1 MHPVK
6 PLRSTVALVVLVAGC
21 SSAPANLPITRQ
33 IPPDTHTC
41 ALRASPC
48 ATRTDAT
55 SKPPVLSVGVSDP
68 DTQLILPWFLTDII
82 NAVNTHES
90 ATDFLHAIRSGF

>member
-1 MHPVK
+1 MK
-6 PLRSTVALVVLVAGC
+6 LRRATVALVVLVAGC
-21 SSAPANLPITRQ
+21 SSAPANQPIARQ

-41 ALRASPC
+41 ASRASPC
-48 ATRTDAT
+48 ATRDAAT

-90 ATDFLHAIRSGF
+90 SGDFLRAIRSGF